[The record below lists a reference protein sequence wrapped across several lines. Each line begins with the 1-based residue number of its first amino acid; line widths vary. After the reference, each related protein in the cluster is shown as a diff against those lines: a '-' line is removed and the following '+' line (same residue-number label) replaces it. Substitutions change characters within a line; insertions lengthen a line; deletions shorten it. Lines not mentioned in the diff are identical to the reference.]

1 MDLPT
6 IRRYFDVAEELYAA
20 GHRLHAFATLH
31 ALFAVPTTIQLY
43 YRREEILCRV
53 RAAEMLLYNSSP
65 PQQGKNSTGS
75 GSSAPSAT
83 VARLDLAYSVLSPM
97 ISSRWYLEG
106 VIVCPLLWDDG
117 SSDGARAADGERK
130 GEKAGEDGEG
140 RFVPVAL
147 IVKAY
152 VLSAIVHR
160 RRLRHTQAVKCIE
173 AAGQWCSTAFCASL
187 TGLATSLPNDAEAE
201 AQQRE
206 EKRCCEAF
214 LSVEFCRVYYSQLV
228 SAGTAVVAE
237 NRTPNTAVLH
247 AARTHALDR
256 LLYHA
261 KEYASYVTSDGLEPL
276 LLEDKRRRQCS
287 SLCFSSPKNLFSI
300 RAAAR
305 VLSHYYCAA
314 LILDHRLVEAERQMQ
329 RCGVLF
335 GFSPEM
341 LCMMQLLAVGL
352 RGPLAWK
359 GPRGVKRQRSEQV
372 PDESQVAQNEGSM
385 SPKEGLR
392 WMQDGLLVALRC
404 YLTMHAASMD
414 CATAE
419 TTVSFNSVSER
430 IPVDANTVAVNN
442 TQSGNNPVRLLF
454 QRTLRCID
462 EQLTLLTTEVSQN
475 GCEVNNARKDLLYS
489 SPSADIRFLVLLK
502 CAALVTMTT
511 YALSQLW
518 LVEAVRHLHQ
528 LRRYMN
534 VFHKH
539 TTSVRVHYHLMVS
552 QLTSMLS
559 LRHLS
564 GKSNVANYTETREP
578 KRLSEREEEERTAG
592 FDVGLP
598 YAHVLAAERATL
610 SAASVCLCGPST
622 RLLVSLMKGAAISH
636 AARVGSAIHIT
647 DAGVTLTHLTVHQRH
662 RCAMALTKVLEVLK
676 ASFVAV
682 SAQEEEE
689 EKRKEDDESSLRQI
703 RSAWNKSNQVFFLLL
718 CGAAAMSEEKDELTA
733 ISMFKN
739 ALKQVRRYF
748 GPTSGVASEPLYLL
762 AMAYNESERME
773 LHPSEASTPVSEGGN
788 EYLLAIANGATD
800 SAQQTFS
807 VAWQVASKARRLA
820 QLHCVLALQES
831 DSKENHRHIV
841 GEWNMEVHRVC
852 LLMRRELMEV
862 VSF

>member
-1 MDLPT
+1 
-6 IRRYFDVAEELYAA
+6 
-20 GHRLHAFATLH
+20 
-31 ALFAVPTTIQLY
+31 
-43 YRREEILCRV
+43 
-53 RAAEMLLYNSSP
+53 MLLYNSSP

-117 SSDGARAADGERK
+117 SSDGARAADGERE

-173 AAGQWCSTAFCASL
+173 AAGQWCSTAFCAPL
-187 TGLATSLPNDAEAE
+187 TGLATSLPDDAEAE

-228 SAGTAVVAE
+228 SAGTAAVAE

-314 LILDHRLVEAERQMQ
+314 LILDHRLVEAERHMQ

-359 GPRGVKRQRSEQV
+359 GSRGVKRQRSEQV
-372 PDESQVAQNEGSM
+372 PDESQVSQNEGSM

-419 TTVSFNSVSER
+419 ATLSFDSVSES

-462 EQLTLLTTEVSQN
+462 EQLTLLTTEASQN

-518 LVEAVRHLHQ
+518 LVEALRHLHQ

-564 GKSNVANYTETREP
+564 GKSNVANCTETREP

-636 AARVGSAIHIT
+636 AARVGSSIHIT

-676 ASFVAV
+676 VSFDAV
-682 SAQEEEE
+682 SAQEK
-689 EKRKEDDESSLRQI
+689 EKREEDDESSLRQI
-703 RSAWNKSNQVFFLLL
+703 RSAWNRSNQVFFLLL

-733 ISMFKN
+733 IGMFKN
-739 ALKQVRRYF
+739 ALQQVRRCF
-748 GPTSGVASEPLYLL
+748 GPTSGIASEPLYLL

-773 LHPSEASTPVSEGGN
+773 LHPSEVSTPVSEGGN
-788 EYLLAIANGATD
+788 EYLLASANGATD
-800 SAQQTFS
+800 SAQQNFS
-807 VAWQVASKARRLA
+807 AAWQVASQARRLA
-820 QLHCVLALQES
+820 LLHCVLALQEGG
-831 DSKENHRHIV
+831 SKENHRHIV

-862 VSF
+862 VSL